1 MPKTLTDF
9 LVLYPYRVAFVR
21 KVFPPKEFVPGVPRE
36 YPDTPLG
43 EDGNEVTPD
52 YPAGLPRGE
61 VHKIDQIEQIYYDAA
76 GDSENPEWQALPSD
90 AAVLREILA
99 ETTEE
104 QS

>member
-36 YPDTPLG
+36 YPDNPLD
-43 EDGNEVTPD
+43 EDGTEITPD

-61 VHKIDQIEQIYYDAA
+61 VHKIDKISHIYYDAA
-76 GDSENPEWQALPSD
+76 GDPENPDWQELPSD
-90 AAVLREILA
+90 AAAIRRALEA
-99 ETTEE
+99 SEE
-104 QS
+104 QP